1 MAEVRFLIVCNIHRS
16 IYMKALVIVLASLF
30 VVLQYKL
37 WFERSGVAEV
47 QRLKQSIAEQSQEN
61 HQLSQHN
68 MVLAAE
74 VKDLKSGQAAIEDH
88 ARNDL
93 GMIRPSEVFY
103 QVVEKNN

>member
-1 MAEVRFLIVCNIHRS
+1 
-16 IYMKALVIVLASLF
+16 MKLLVVVLASLF

-37 WFERSGVAEV
+37 WFERGGVAEV
-47 QRLKQSIAEQSQEN
+47 QRLKQAIAVQTQEN
-61 HQLSQHN
+61 QQLMQRNS
-68 MVLAAE
+68 VLAAE
-74 VKDLKSGQAAIEDH
+74 VSDLKSGQAAIEAH